1 VLRHRFSEIYICR
14 TFIFDLHRKFVFL
27 DFSARKRNIFSRP
40 EMRPACCN
48 QQYSMM
54 WFDSNE
60 AVEVLELII
69 GGC

>member
-1 VLRHRFSEIYICR
+1 MPRLKFIIMCGTIRSLKSIYAGS
-14 TFIFDLHRKFVFL
+14 FIFDLHRKFLFL
-27 DFSARKRNIFSRP
+27 DFVARKRNIFSRP

-60 AVEVLELII
+60 AV
-69 GGC
+69 